1 VTSDSGRCFVTGGSG
16 FIASSLVDRLLSL
29 GHEVVAYDNFSTG
42 QRRFL
47 DGANANPAFRLV
59 EGDILDLKALAAAMA
74 GCETVFHLSANA
86 DVRFGLEHPEKDL
99 QQNTIGTFN
108 VLEAMR
114 ANDVHRIAFTSTGSV
129 YGDSEVF
136 PTPENA
142 PLPIQTSLYAA
153 SKLAGEAMIEA
164 YSEGFGMKAWIFR
177 FVSVLGERY
186 THGHIFDFCHQLLKD
201 PTALNILGDGSQR
214 KSYIYIQDCIDGML
228 AALERAE
235 GRVNILNVGN
245 DGVLRVTESIEVIC
259 RELGV
264 SPELRF
270 SGGQQGWIGDNPY
283 ILLDASRLRALG
295 WQPKVSIADGVAR
308 TVRWLVANPWV
319 FEART

>member
-1 VTSDSGRCFVTGGSG
+1 MTSDSGRCFVTGGSG

-59 EGDILDLKALAAAMA
+59 EGDILDLKALTAAMA